1 MVLAHRSDAYLWFLQ
16 YEVTKSTSTPDTPL
30 DELQVHCMAT
40 STAQVHNTLTSARA
54 QTRPLDLELSTQTI
68 RPDCFSPNSFTDPV
82 IHSFLCAVFNP
93 ESSLGTKVQAITK
106 FVESHAAQ
114 LSKVYTLKMFSYSI
128 LYESWRGFGFRRAYS
143 TKWVLRIKKYMYHF
157 KLSLFLN
164 LLQCQTVR
172 VVKHQEHAHLIG
184 GCLQH
189 NKQSLNTR
197 S

>member
-16 YEVTKSTSTPDTPL
+16 YEVTKSTSTFDTPL

-82 IHSFLCAVFNP
+82 IHSFLCAVYNP

-128 LYESWRGFGFRRAYS
+128 LYESWRGFGFQRHA
-143 TKWVLRIKKYMYHF
+143 F
-157 KLSLFLN
+157 KCPQDAGLQRGFRVSLPGKRNCEISMLKDAMTEHLTGCGGADPRN
-164 LLQCQTVR
+164 LLTS
-172 VVKHQEHAHLIG
+172 ESSA
-184 GCLQH
+184 
-189 NKQSLNTR
+189 
-197 S
+197 